1 MKSGLRSMGVVI
13 ALGLALSGCKDY
25 SQLNGYYYSKLKTAQ
40 GERYGASL
48 LLYIKDGKAITG
60 RTLRYPLGFAPEE
73 LIRMDENVDADGKFE
88 IDGEVLTVNEAF
100 SDRKVDWIFKRIGG
114 SKDLICTNCD
124 GHTRYEDLT
133 YLGDQLDL
141 SKTVFRTFALNQDN
155 PQAFDSKMTK
165 K

>member
-1 MKSGLRSMGVVI
+1 MKSGLRSIGVVI
-13 ALGLALSGCKDY
+13 ALGLALSGCKDD

-40 GERYGASL
+40 GERYGTSL

-60 RTLRYPLGFAPEE
+60 RTLRYPLNFAPEE
-73 LIRMDENVDADGKFE
+73 LIRMGENADADGKFE

-114 SKDLICTNCD
+114 GKDLICTNCD
-124 GHTRYEDLT
+124 DHTRYEDLT
-133 YLGDQLDL
+133 YLGDKLDL
-141 SKTVFRTFALNQDN
+141 SKTVFRTFALNQEN
-155 PQAFDSKMTK
+155 PQAFDAEMTK